1 MSTFTEVRSHDVIK
15 RRTSKGATT
24 GRVVR
29 FGKAQVS
36 TGSSAVTDADAS
48 PFGVG
53 RMAAF
58 MLELEHLP
66 RGTFGYNAIALAKLT
81 DRLCE
86 GYDLPA
92 LLGTEVRG
100 FEQIVP
106 ESPDVEPLTA
116 SVVARHRCYL
126 SGGSV
131 PTLDEIA
138 TPASVYK
145 VQTRYNASTTNYP
158 TRRRLTFRARTAE
171 RTAVIGERSL
181 HQPDVSD
188 VPDWRT
194 WKVIALPASADRP
207 DAYWHGHQ
215 LTPRVPARKNGNK
228 RGARVA
234 RTVVVEAPL
243 PTDHEAFEVALRQLA
258 PGQRATYNHEG
269 HKVTVTRAPSRKLT
283 AMVNGEQVAKSART
297 ELAIVRKVFSAI

>member
-1 MSTFTEVRSHDVIK
+1 MSATFTEVRSHDVIK

-36 TGSSAVTDADAS
+36 TGSTVSTDGDAS
-48 PFGVG
+48 PFGQG

-86 GYDLPA
+86 GYDLPV

-100 FEQIVP
+100 FQQMTP
-106 ESPDVEPLTA
+106 EAGCVAMDYNTVEGRTWLSDGA
-116 SVVARHRCYL
+116 S
-126 SGGSV
+126 
-131 PTLDEIA
+131 TELDRLA
-138 TPASVYK
+138 APASVYG
-145 VQTRYNASTTNYP
+145 VQTRYNVTTTNYP

-171 RTAVIGERSL
+171 RAAVIGERSL
-181 HQPDVSD
+181 HQPTVSD

-194 WKVIALPASADRP
+194 WKVIAVPASADRP
-207 DAYWHGHQ
+207 DAYWRGHQ

-228 RGARVA
+228 RGARIA
-234 RTVVVEAPL
+234 RTVVSQAPL
-243 PTDHEAFEVALRQLA
+243 PTDHEAFEIALRQLA
-258 PGQRATYNHEG
+258 PGHRATYNHDG
-269 HKVTVTRAPSRKLT
+269 HAITITRAPSRKLT
-283 AMVNGEQVAKSART
+283 AMVDGERVAKSART

>member
-1 MSTFTEVRSHDVIK
+1 MTSTFTEVRSHDVVK

-66 RGTFGYNAIALAKLT
+66 RGAFGYNAIALAKLT

-126 SGGSV
+126 SGGQV
-131 PTLDEIA
+131 PGLDEIA
-138 TPASVYK
+138 TPASVYG
-145 VQTRYNASTTNYP
+145 VQTRYNVSTTNYP
-158 TRRRLTFRARTAE
+158 TRRRITFRRRRSETAIVRDE
-171 RTAVIGERSL
+171 LRDFTVSDTPHWETWKCHHLVSATD
-181 HQPDVSD
+181 QPDAMFVG
-188 VPDWRT
+188 WR
-194 WKVIALPASADRP
+194 KV
-207 DAYWHGHQ
+207 
-215 LTPRVPARKNGNK
+215 PRVPARKNGNR
-228 RGARVA
+228 RGVRIA
-234 RTVVVEAPL
+234 RTVVLDAPL
-243 PTDHEAFEVALRQLA
+243 PTDHEAFEIALRALA
-258 PGQRATYNHEG
+258 PGQRATYSHDG

-283 AMVNGEQVAKSART
+283 AMVDGEQVAKSART
-297 ELAIVRKVFSAI
+297 ELAIIRKVYAAI